1 MAIDT
6 VLSAL
11 SKPRKSGAGA
21 WRARCPA
28 CGDKNS
34 TKLSVRECDDGR
46 VLIKCFAGCGIDEV
60 LGAMGLQMTDLFP
73 PRVEGQHFT
82 RGIPGAMKR
91 EAIGQL
97 KGDLNVV
104 WIFLNDIATGRPMT
118 DADRAKAG
126 EYGRRVANMLAEV
139 S

>member
-1 MAIDT
+1 MTIDT
-6 VLSAL
+6 VLGAL

-73 PRVEGQHFT
+73 PRTENHFT
-82 RGIPGAMKR
+82 RGIPVAMKR

-97 KGDLNVV
+97 KGDMNVV
-104 WIFLNDIATGRPMT
+104 WIFLNDIARGNPLT
-118 DADRAKAG
+118 DADRQKAG
-126 EYGRRVANMLAEV
+126 EYARRVANMLAEV